1 VTGGWGSSTADGYR
15 KITDGW
21 YDPILNAGG
30 DKGTLRNIENI
41 VGSALTMYRGAM
53 LVSTSLRAVLGMISL
68 RVAAVRIP
76 SSIEPRVK
84 VETRSLTL
92 VNDIF
97 HISASGFG
105 GLRAGTTLSTAVSKG
120 IFFSSAPQ
128 LLLATV
134 PTSSTT
140 QVQVNSILLAMALD

>member
-1 VTGGWGSSTADGYR
+1 LIPRLLKAKVSFVDLFSRLNASDLADGVHPADGYR

-41 VGSALTMYRGAM
+41 VGSAFDDVLRGNAG
-53 LVSTSLRAVLGMISL
+53 VNVIEGGAGMISL

-92 VNDIF
+92 V
-97 HISASGFG
+97 
-105 GLRAGTTLSTAVSKG
+105 
-120 IFFSSAPQ
+120 
-128 LLLATV
+128 
-134 PTSSTT
+134 
-140 QVQVNSILLAMALD
+140 